1 MNNGIKINNNKLI
14 ISNDLSY
21 NDNIILIHILSNKYK
36 LNCTIMKYNNKYH
49 INILNESVNDLYFII
64 KDYVVLSMK
73 YKVML

>member
-1 MNNGIKINNNKLI
+1 
-14 ISNDLSY
+14 
-21 NDNIILIHILSNKYK
+21 
-36 LNCTIMKYNNKYH
+36 MKYNNKYH